1 MNVLV
6 ISNLFPLPWD
16 PGRGLFNAQQLRLLA
31 QRHQVH
37 VVVPVAWRDWW
48 RHRRAAGGS
57 HDYQGIT
64 VTPVP
69 YFYIPGFWRAS
80 YATSMWLSLCLSL
93 HRFRRWP
100 ADVMLATWLYPDA
113 VAAVRLARSLK
124 LPVLIKAHGSDV
136 NVQCQV
142 PSRRRQVVAAAGS
155 SHAVITV
162 SRDLAD
168 QLRDAGVG
176 RARLHTLYNGID
188 LQRFVPA
195 DRSEVRTTLAL
206 AEADK
211 VLLYVGNLK
220 ASKGVLDLVTAL
232 THLPAGK
239 WQQCIIIGD
248 GEDRAVMETLAQ
260 QHGLSGKTRFLGRLP
275 HEQIGLWMAACDLL
289 LLPSHAEGVP
299 NVVLEAMACGKPVVV
314 SALPGIREVMPDYAG
329 IVVPA
334 RQPEA
339 FAAAVAQ
346 ALDSSWDAGRIRKHA
361 EQFSWE
367 DNIDT
372 LEALLQDAVSGK
384 DHD

>member
-6 ISNLFPLPWD
+6 ISNLFPLPWE

-31 QRHQVH
+31 QRHPVH

-48 RHRRAAGGS
+48 RHRHAAGGS
-57 HDYQGIT
+57 HDYHGIT

-80 YATSMWLSLCLSL
+80 YATSMWWSLCLSL
-93 HRFRRWP
+93 HRFRHWP
-100 ADVMLATWLYPDA
+100 ADVILATWLYPDA
-113 VAAVRLARSLK
+113 VAAVRLGRKLK
-124 LPVLIKAHGSDV
+124 LPVLMKAHGSDV

-142 PSRRRQVVAAAGS
+142 PARRRQVVAAAAS

-168 QLRDAGVG
+168 QLCNAGVD
-176 RARLHTLYNGID
+176 RQRLHTLYNGID
-188 LQRFVPA
+188 LKCFVPA
-195 DRSEVRTTLAL
+195 DRNKVRTSLAL
-206 AEADK
+206 AETDK
-211 VLLYVGNLK
+211 ALLYVGNLK

-232 THLPAGK
+232 AHLSADK
-239 WQQCIIIGD
+239 WQQCFIIGD
-248 GEDRAVMETLAQ
+248 GEDRAAMEKLAQ
-260 QHGLSGKTRFLGRLP
+260 HFGLGGRIKFLGRLP
-275 HEQIGLWMAACDLL
+275 HEQIGLWMNACDAL

-314 SALPGIREVMPDYAG
+314 SALPGIQEVTPDYAG
-329 IVVPA
+329 VAVPA

-346 ALDSSWDAGRIRKHA
+346 TLDSSWDAGRIRKHA
-361 EQFSWE
+361 EQFSWQ
-367 DNIDT
+367 DNVNQ
-372 LEALLQDAVSGK
+372 LEALLQGAVSGK
-384 DHD
+384 QHD

>member
-6 ISNLFPLPWD
+6 ISNLFPLPWE

-57 HDYQGIT
+57 HDYHGIT
-64 VTPVP
+64 VTAVP

-93 HRFRRWP
+93 HRFRQWP

-113 VAAVRLARSLK
+113 VAAVRLARKLK
-124 LPVLIKAHGSDV
+124 LPVLMKAHGSDV

-142 PSRRRQVVAAAGS
+142 PARRRQVVAAAAS

-168 QLRDAGVG
+168 QLRDAGVD
-176 RARLHTLYNGID
+176 RERLHTLYNGID

-195 DRSEVRTTLAL
+195 DRNKVRTTLAL

-232 THLPAGK
+232 THLPADK
-239 WQQCIIIGD
+239 WQQCVVIGD
-248 GEDRAVMETLAQ
+248 GEDRAAMEALAQ

-314 SALPGIREVMPDYAG
+314 SALPGIQEVTPDYAG
-329 IVVPA
+329 ITVPA

-346 ALDSSWDAGRIRKHA
+346 ALDSSWDADRIRKHA
-361 EQFSWE
+361 EQFSWQ
-367 DNIDT
+367 DNVDT
-372 LEALLQDAVSGK
+372 LEALLQGAVAGK